1 MSLQFY
7 ARARETR
14 RNALAH
20 PLSGCNCFSE
30 SIPAKR
36 KIFLVYRWS
45 GFKLLSQALF
55 SGSFSAWGEKPQNR
69 FF

>member
-1 MSLQFY
+1 MQFY

-20 PLSGCNCFSE
+20 RLSGCNRFSE

-36 KIFLVYRWS
+36 KIFPVGEWS
-45 GFKLLSQALF
+45 GFKLLSQALIY
-55 SGSFSAWGEKPQNR
+55 SSFSARREVPQNS

>member
-1 MSLQFY
+1 LQFY

-20 PLSGCNCFSE
+20 RPSGCNRFSE

-36 KIFLVYRWS
+36 KIFLIGGWS
-45 GFKLLSQALF
+45 GFKLLSQALIY
-55 SGSFSAWGEKPQNR
+55 GSFSARREMPQNS